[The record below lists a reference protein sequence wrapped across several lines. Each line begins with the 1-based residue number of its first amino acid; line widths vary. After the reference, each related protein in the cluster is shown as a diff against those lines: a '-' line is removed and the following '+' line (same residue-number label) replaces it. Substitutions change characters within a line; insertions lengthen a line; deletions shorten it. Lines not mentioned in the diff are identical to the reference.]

1 MKKITVL
8 RASSDFPANTLEN
21 LERLINKHLE
31 KGAELISAPVL
42 LPYTDDRA
50 DFPSRFVAYATIQYE
65 TNDSDS
71 IVNIF

>member
-8 RASSDFPANTLEN
+8 RAFSDFPANTLED
-21 LERLINKHLE
+21 LEKMINKRLE
-31 KGAELISAPVL
+31 KGAELLSAPVL
-42 LPYTDDRA
+42 LPYTDDKA

-71 IVNIF
+71 IVNVF